1 MKDILKNLIFKVLQI
16 RGFALLL
23 IAGFVFG
30 CNSEQKTSLS
40 PGETL
45 KQYVAAAQKKDSAA
59 MKGFLSKGSIEF
71 LEKSAKSRNMS
82 VDELL
87 KMEADVQAQ
96 QIPET
101 RNEVIEGDTA
111 TVEIKNPINGA
122 FDTKLPFVKEDN
134 AWKIARDKYIAE
146 QIKMLNDQMNIPVGN
161 TNTGT
166 ANK

>member
-1 MKDILKNLIFKVLQI
+1 MKDLLFKFLKTRNFV
-16 RGFALLL
+16 LLL
-23 IAGFVFG
+23 LAFLMFA
-30 CNSEQKTSLS
+30 CNSEQKTNLS

-71 LEKSAKSRNMS
+71 LDKSAKSKNIS

-87 KMEADVQAQ
+87 RMEADVQAQ

-101 RNEVIEGDTA
+101 RNEIIEGDTA
-111 TVEIKNPINGA
+111 TVEVKNTVTGA
-122 FDTKLPFVKEDN
+122 FDIKLPFVKEEN

-146 QIKMLNDQMNIPVGN
+146 QIKMLNDQMNIPVEN
-161 TNTGT
+161 SNSNA

>member
-1 MKDILKNLIFKVLQI
+1 MRDLVENLFFEALKG
-16 RGFALLL
+16 RGFVFLLL
-23 IAGFVFG
+23 AVFTFG
-30 CNSEQKTSLS
+30 CNSEQKTNLS
-40 PGETL
+40 PSETL

-71 LEKSAKSRNMS
+71 LEKSAKSKNIS

-87 KMEADVQAQ
+87 KMEAEVQAQ

-101 RNEVIEGDTA
+101 RSEVIEGDAA
-111 TVEIKNPINGA
+111 TVEVKNSVTGA
-122 FDTKLPFVKEDN
+122 FDIKLPFVREEN

-146 QIKMLNDQMNIPVGN
+146 QIKTMNDQMNIPVGN
-161 TNTGT
+161 SNSNA

>member
-1 MKDILKNLIFKVLQI
+1 
-16 RGFALLL
+16 
-23 IAGFVFG
+23 
-30 CNSEQKTSLS
+30 
-40 PGETL
+40 
-45 KQYVAAAQKKDSAA
+45 

-71 LEKSAKSRNMS
+71 LDRTAKSKNIS

-101 RNEVIEGDTA
+101 RNEIIDGDTA
-111 TVEIKNPINGA
+111 TVEVKNTVTGA
-122 FDTKLPFVKEDN
+122 FDIKLPFVKEEN

-146 QIKMLNDQMNIPVGN
+146 QMKRMTEEMNIPVGN
-161 TNTGT
+161 SNSNQ